1 MQNDIAQKAAVLHK
15 VLVLGAGRIGRC
27 IAKALAGSGRYQ
39 VTIGDKAAPALAP
52 LATVAGVTTQVVDVE
67 NSQQLLAVMHEQH
80 AVLSACSFHQN
91 RLIAEAAMQCGISY
105 FDLTEDVETTRFIR
119 QLASKSRDGQIFMPQ
134 CGLAPGFISILT
146 NDVAGQFDDLHALK
160 LRVGAL
166 PEYPSNHLMYNLT
179 WSTEGLINEYCNPCE
194 SIREGRQTEVLAL
207 EGLETFSLDGVE
219 YEAFNTSGGLGTLC
233 ETWQSK
239 VRELNYKTVRYPGH
253 CYLMHFLINDL
264 RLGEVGARREMLKQ
278 IFESSVAGTHQDLV
292 LILVIASGMQEGQ
305 LMQVT
310 ELYKVYHDVLLDENW
325 SAIQLTT
332 ALSACVV
339 IDLFFQGLLPSTG
352 FVRQED
358 VVLEKFLGN
367 EFAFTYRRKDDR
379 REDPP

>member
-1 MQNDIAQKAAVLHK
+1 MRDGKTRTNAAQHR

-27 IAKALAGSGRYQ
+27 IAEALAASGRYR
-39 VTIGDKAAPALAP
+39 VCIGDRSARALEP
-52 LATVAGVTTQVVDVE
+52 LRDLSGITGLVIDVE
-67 NSQQLLAVMHEQH
+67 QRAQLLAAMRHQH

-119 QLASKSRDGQIFMPQ
+119 QLAGSCAAGQIFMPQ
-134 CGLAPGFISILT
+134 CGLAPGFISILA
-146 NDVAGQFDDLHALK
+146 NDVGQQFDDVHALK

-166 PEYPSNHLMYNLT
+166 PEYPSNQLMYNLT

-194 SIREGRQTEVLAL
+194 SIRDGKPIEVLAL

-233 ETWQSK
+233 ETWHTR

-264 RLGEVGARREMLKQ
+264 RLGEIGARRDMLKQ

-292 LILVIASGMQEGQ
+292 LILVIASGMLDGQ

-310 ELYKVYHDVLLDENW
+310 ELYKVYHDVLFDENW

-339 IDLFFQGLLPSTG
+339 IDLFFTGSLPSQG
-352 FVRQED
+352 FVKQED
-358 VVLEKFLGN
+358 VVLAQFLDS
-367 EFAFTYRRKDDR
+367 EFAFVYRR
-379 REDPP
+379 EE

>member
-1 MQNDIAQKAAVLHK
+1 MHDGVVEKTEMRGR

-27 IAKALAGSGRYQ
+27 IAKALAASGRFQ
-39 VTIGDKAAPALAP
+39 VLIGDKSPQALEP
-52 LATVAGVTTQVVDVE
+52 LSKFDAIKTLVIDVG
-67 NSQQLLAVMHEQH
+67 NHQQLLAAMQNQQ

-91 RLIAEAAMQCGISY
+91 RLIAESAMQCGVSY

-119 QLASKSRDGQIFMPQ
+119 QLAAKSCDGQIFMPQ
-134 CGLAPGFISILT
+134 CGLAPGFISILA
-146 NDVAGQFDDLHALK
+146 NDVGQQFDEVHALK

-166 PEYPSNHLMYNLT
+166 PEYPSNQLMYNLT
-179 WSTEGLINEYCNPCE
+179 WSTDGLINEYCNPCE
-194 SIREGRQTEVLAL
+194 SVRDGKLIEVLAL

-233 ETWQSK
+233 ETWQTR
-239 VRELNYKTVRYPGH
+239 VRNLNYKTVRYPGH
-253 CYLMHFLINDL
+253 SYLMNFLINEL
-264 RLGEVGARREMLKQ
+264 RLGEVGVRREMLKQ

-292 LILVIASGMQEGQ
+292 LILVMASGILDGQ

-310 ELYKVYHDVLLDENW
+310 ELYKVYHDFLLDENW

-339 IDLFFQGLLPSTG
+339 IDLFFKGLLPSKG
-352 FVRQED
+352 FVKQED
-358 VVLEKFLGN
+358 VVLEKFMSS
-367 EFAFTYRRKDDR
+367 EFAFVYK
-379 REDPP
+379 RETAP

>member
-1 MQNDIAQKAAVLHK
+1 MQIGNNTGVKHRVLI
-15 VLVLGAGRIGRC
+15 LGAGRIGRC
-27 IAKALAGSGRYQ
+27 IAKALAASGQYR
-39 VTIGDKAAPALAP
+39 VLIGDRSAAALESLTAFNFVST
-52 LATVAGVTTQVVDVE
+52 LVIDVE
-67 NSQQLLAVMHEQH
+67 NYQQLQAAMQDQQ
-80 AVLSACSFHQN
+80 AVLSACSFDQN
-91 RLIAEAAMQCGISY
+91 TMIAEAAMYCGISY

-119 QLASKSRDGQIFMPQ
+119 QLAARSREGQIFMPQ
-134 CGLAPGFISILT
+134 CGLAPGFIGILA
-146 NDVAGQFDDLHALK
+146 NDVAQQFDEVHALK

-194 SIREGRQTEVLAL
+194 SIRDGKRIEVLAL

-233 ETWQSK
+233 ETWQARA
-239 VRELNYKTVRYPGH
+239 RELNYKTVRYPGH

-264 RLGEVGARREMLKQ
+264 RLGEVGERREMLKQ

-292 LILVIASGMQEGQ
+292 LILVIASGMLDGQ

-339 IDLFFQGLLPSTG
+339 IDLFFKDQLPGKG
-352 FVRQED
+352 FVKQED
-358 VVLEKFLGN
+358 VKLEKFTSS
-367 EFAFTYRRKDDR
+367 EFAFVFR
-379 REDPP
+379 REAQS

>member
-1 MQNDIAQKAAVLHK
+1 MHDDYAQDTPALHRVLI
-15 VLVLGAGRIGRC
+15 LGAGRIGRC
-27 IAKALAGSGRYQ
+27 IAKALVASGHYQ
-39 VTIGDKAAPALAP
+39 VLIGDREQAALQP
-52 LATVAGVTTQVVDVE
+52 LSSINAITTRVIDVE
-67 NSQQLLAVMHEQH
+67 NRQQLLDAMQNQH

-119 QLASKSRDGQIFMPQ
+119 QLAARSREGQIFMPQ
-134 CGLAPGFISILT
+134 CGLAPGFIGILA
-146 NDVAGQFDDLHALK
+146 NDVAQQFDEVHALK

-194 SIREGRQTEVLAL
+194 SIRDGRLMEVLAL

-233 ETWQSK
+233 ETWQTR

-264 RLGEVGARREMLKQ
+264 RLGEVGERRNMLKQ
-278 IFESSVAGTHQDLV
+278 IFETSVAGTYQDLV
-292 LILVIASGMQEGQ
+292 LILVIASGMLDGQ

-310 ELYKVYHDVLLDENW
+310 ELYKVYHDVLLGENW

-339 IDLFFQGLLPSTG
+339 IDLFFKRLLPSRG

-358 VVLEKFLGN
+358 VVLEKFTSS
-367 EFAFTYRRKDDR
+367 EFAFVYRR
-379 REDPP
+379 EAQS